1 MCKAKCPKGRLIRKH
16 TKLFS
21 AVALIN
27 VTGSAL
33 ASVGNSAAQFSG
45 YTPVVMALI
54 LLLFV
59 VMVLLIFVVWRF
71 RSMAVALR
79 AEIARHAD
87 TEQQLVLRN
96 QELLQLASTDL
107 LTGLANRRAIM
118 QQAMMEIRRA
128 NRYQK
133 DLAVLMLDI
142 DHFKQINDQYGHA
155 AGDKV
160 LAEFADV
167 CRQSIRDTDLAGRYG
182 GEEFFILLPEIDLKT
197 AILSAERIRMTVAEH
212 AFTLRD
218 STVLNITCSLGIA
231 MYLPDRDDLDKLLL
245 RADQA
250 LYQAKHQGRNRC
262 CVQQ

>member
-1 MCKAKCPKGRLIRKH
+1 MCKSKCNKCRLIPHH
-16 TKLFS
+16 TKQLSVAAVISVTSS
-21 AVALIN
+21 ATA
-27 VTGSAL
+27 A
-33 ASVGNSAAQFSG
+33 ADNSAAQFPG
-45 YTPVVMALI
+45 DTPAVLVLILLAFIVMAL
-54 LLLFV
+54 LVLV
-59 VMVLLIFVVWRF
+59 VLRLR
-71 RSMAVALR
+71 RMAAALR
-79 AEIARHAD
+79 AEVVRHAD

-118 QQAMMEIRRA
+118 QQAMVEIRRA

-142 DHFKQINDQYGHA
+142 DHFKQINDQHGHA

-160 LAEFADV
+160 LVEFADL

-182 GEEFFILLPEIDLKT
+182 GEEFFILLPEIDVKT

-218 STVLNITCSLGIA
+218 NTVLNITCSLGIA